1 MEPSHS
7 DAKLPQKM
15 LGKRYGFELMR
26 LFTIGDGDWA
36 YCGRCHWVSFLVRG
50 RLESSTCTELLLAA
64 LNRHLESI
72 SGYSINRSSRG

>member
-1 MEPSHS
+1 
-7 DAKLPQKM
+7 M

-26 LFTIGDGDWA
+26 LFTIGGGDLA
-36 YCGRCHWVSFLVRG
+36 YCGRCHWVSLLLRG

-72 SGYSINRSSRG
+72 SGHALNRSSRA